1 MKKLPYYIISA
12 LKKGLELHRKGLSGD
27 GLRPETVSAATR
39 AVNSGYWSDEKI
51 KKASAWFARHRF
63 DRRRMKSPSK
73 WDDSPKYSPAYV
85 AWLLWGDSGSG
96 RGRSWIDK
104 NATKIRNDED
114 ATVLEGVKGVVS
126 IVVRQGGRNVYKM
139 DGVNQ
144 GKISVEAGSSL
155 MVDVSDPSN
164 GGHPMSFS
172 GSADGTHSDGKELL
186 GQIEREGSAGSD
198 GSFIKFTPT
207 EEGEYFYFCRLH
219 KGMGGAIGVSESS
232 ASPSEENR
240 SSTPAPPSDRIKG
253 GRNTGRSGTYGRG
266 IKLSGSTLKAIDNK
280 VKSHND
286 SHGEDA
292 RRRVTPSMLKKVYL
306 RGSGAFSTSHRPF
319 MTRAQWAMGRVNAF
333 LYLLSNLK
341 PKKASYVTDN
351 DLLPVSHPRSTRSK
365 NEGVSKP
372 SKYQR
377 SNLPAEAFS
386 PSDYSGDDGRFL
398 ASKSKLPH
406 HVNSVNDP
414 NDHNSVDLPRLRN
427 ALARFGQTDF
437 SQFPPD
443 TPGRVRAHLERHADA
458 LLASRDRGDEKD
470 LQANHELIMLEKD
483 VVDFRLGRYHLIA
496 KRINNED

>member
-39 AVNSGYWSDEKI
+39 AVNSGSWSDEKI
-51 KKASAWFARHRF
+51 KKASAWFARHMF

-73 WDDSPKYSPAYV
+73 WDDSPEYSPAYV

-96 RGRSWIDK
+96 RGRSWIDRESK
-104 NATKIRNDED
+104 KIAAN
-114 ATVLEGVKGVVS
+114 
-126 IVVRQGGRNVYKM
+126 
-139 DGVNQ
+139 
-144 GKISVEAGSSL
+144 EAGS
-155 MVDVSDPSN
+155 
-164 GGHPMSFS
+164 
-172 GSADGTHSDGKELL
+172 
-186 GQIEREGSAGSD
+186 
-198 GSFIKFTPT
+198 
-207 EEGEYFYFCRLH
+207 
-219 KGMGGAIGVSESS
+219 
-232 ASPSEENR
+232 

-253 GRNTGRSGTYGRG
+253 GRNTGRAGTYGRG
-266 IKLSGSTLKAIDNK
+266 IRLSGSTLKAIENK

-319 MTRAQWAMGRVNAF
+319 MTRAQWSMGRVNAF
-333 LYLLSNLK
+333 LYLLSNLR

-351 DLLPVSHPRSTRSK
+351 DLLPVAHPLSSRSK

-372 SKYQR
+372 SKGQR

-386 PSDYSGDDGRFL
+386 PSDYLDDDGRFL

>member
-1 MKKLPYYIISA
+1 MRKLPYYIISA
-12 LKKGLELHRKGLSGD
+12 LNKGLELHHKGLSGD

-39 AVNSGYWSDEKI
+39 AVNSGSWSDEKI

-85 AWLLWGDSGSG
+85 AWLLWGDSGGG

-104 NATKIRNDED
+104 ESKKIAANE
-114 ATVLEGVKGVVS
+114 E
-126 IVVRQGGRNVYKM
+126 
-139 DGVNQ
+139 
-144 GKISVEAGSSL
+144 GSS
-155 MVDVSDPSN
+155 N
-164 GGHPMSFS
+164 
-172 GSADGTHSDGKELL
+172 
-186 GQIEREGSAGSD
+186 
-198 GSFIKFTPT
+198 
-207 EEGEYFYFCRLH
+207 
-219 KGMGGAIGVSESS
+219 
-232 ASPSEENR
+232 
-240 SSTPAPPSDRIKG
+240 TPAPASDRIKG
-253 GRNTGRSGTYGRG
+253 GRNTGNSGTYGRG

-286 SHGEDA
+286 SHGEDPS
-292 RRRVTPSMLKKVYL
+292 RRVSPSMLKKVYL

-319 MTRAQWAMGRVNAF
+319 TTRAQWAMGRVNAF
-333 LYLLSNLK
+333 LHLLSNLK

-351 DLLPVSHPRSTRSK
+351 DLLPASHPLSSRSK

-372 SKYQR
+372 SKEQR

-386 PSDYSGDDGRFL
+386 PSDYSDGDGSFL

-437 SQFPPD
+437 SQFPPG
-443 TPGRVRAHLERHADA
+443 TPERVRAHLERHADA
-458 LLASRDRGDEKD
+458 LLVSGDRSDEKD
-470 LQANHELIMLEKD
+470 LQSGRELMRLERD
-483 VVDFRLGRYHLIA
+483 MDDFRLGRYHLIA
-496 KRINNED
+496 KRINDEG